1 MEVTLKELIEALG
14 KNSSSGKE
22 CSCMGGSGDK
32 HASNPFIGKL
42 CVIRT
47 YSAGVH
53 VGKLESVNPENAHE
67 LQLSGAWR
75 LWKWEN
81 GGLSLS
87 AIARHGIKG
96 GRTNYTGD
104 IYLTDAI
111 EIIPTT
117 QAVIDSLRKFEED
130 KDE

>member
-1 MEVTLKELIEALG
+1 MEIKLNELIEVFGNAFRTRKVEIHDG
-14 KNSSSGKE
+14 TPAE
-22 CSCMGGSGDK
+22 R
-32 HASNPFIGKL
+32 NPLVGEL

-53 VGKLESVNPENAHE
+53 IGKLEYVNPKNAHE
-67 LQLSGAWR
+67 LFLSKAWR

-87 AIARHGIKG
+87 AIARNGIKG

-111 EIIPTT
+111 EIIHTT
-117 QAVIDSLRKFEED
+117 EAVIESLRKYEED
-130 KDE
+130 KHE